1 MKQFFFFLMSAAL
14 LVSCG
19 SAKPAAA
26 TSVPTSQIRTVTS
39 LENREV
45 REVEM
50 ELSGIE
56 VTEVLSDDGTR
67 MEKIPVRWFAGTYK
81 SNNQRIAVEAAQRDA
96 FNTVARTIETEIMS
110 KAQFGELDLSATAQ
124 DAFKSFAVQA
134 SHAIVRGCAPYGKAN
149 IQYDPASGTYNV
161 WAKVAIQGPQFQ
173 KMLKA
178 AANEAQKEVSP
189 EDVDN
194 FVSAINKVMEAANF

>member
-56 VTEVLSDDGTR
+56 VTEVLSEDGTR
-67 MEKIPVRWFAGTYK
+67 MEKIPVKWFAGTHP
-81 SNNQRIAVEAAQRDA
+81 SDNQRIAIEVAQREA

-110 KAQFGELDLSATAQ
+110 KAQFGDLDLNGTAAT
-124 DAFKSFAVQA
+124 AFKSFAVQA
-134 SHAIVRGCAPYGKAN
+134 SHAVVRGCSPYGKAK
-149 IQYDPASGTYNV
+149 IQYDPASGKYTAWV
-161 WAKVAIQGPQFQ
+161 KVAIEGPQYQ
-173 KMLKA
+173 KLLKA
-178 AANEAQKEVSP
+178 AANEVQKEVSP
-189 EDVDN
+189 EEMDN

>member
-1 MKQFFFFLMSAAL
+1 MKQFFYFLMSAAL

-50 ELSGIE
+50 ELSGVE

-110 KAQFGELDLSATAQ
+110 KAQFGDLNLSASSQRAMI
-124 DAFKSFAVQA
+124 SWVVAVWSRSVW
-134 SHAIVRGCAPYGKAN
+134 SHLLSISLMFIIIPFF
-149 IQYDPASGTYNV
+149 I
-161 WAKVAIQGPQFQ
+161 
-173 KMLKA
+173 LL
-178 AANEAQKEVSP
+178 
-189 EDVDN
+189 
-194 FVSAINKVMEAANF
+194 